1 MLPTYLQILTT
12 IFTGTR
18 ARLQRTHDETGSV
31 TLEQVV
37 IALALFL
44 VATAV
49 VAIITN
55 AIMSRANQIS

>member
-1 MLPTYLQILTT
+1 MLATYLQILTT
-12 IFTGTR
+12 VFTGAR
-18 ARLQRTHDETGSV
+18 ARLARARNETGSV

>member
-1 MLPTYLQILTT
+1 MLATYLHLLTT
-12 IFTGTR
+12 MFSGTR
-18 ARLQRTHDETGSV
+18 ARLQRTRDETGSV

-55 AIMSRANQIS
+55 AIMSRANQIN

>member
-12 IFTGTR
+12 VFACTR
-18 ARLQRTHDETGSV
+18 ARLERTRDETGSV